1 MQHELAE
8 PVRAGLYIG
17 GREVITLDTV
27 EIMDPARPGTVVGF
41 GAVANATHIDE
52 AISSAHSATAVW
64 AELSVAER
72 AAHMARAIEGLD
84 ARRDEFATILTSEI
98 GKTHHESWVD
108 AKVFEIRWKLVHGLA
123 ESFTPDTVIEP
134 DASTANRTVVQRRP
148 VGPVTIIVPFNWPL
162 AILAASLP
170 HALLAG
176 NPVIVKAPASAPL
189 ATAVFV
195 SAIAAQL
202 PPGVLNVVSGH
213 DDTMA
218 PLIADPRIGKVCFTG
233 SVGGGKEIARIA
245 ASAVTPVTLELGGND
260 AAIIFDD
267 TQLDTVSLD
276 RLFSSIFDTS
286 GQICMNAKRIYVHES
301 RKDELL
307 AGLRERLATVKLGHG
322 LDEGVTHG
330 PLHTARQAAWVN
342 TLISE
347 ARAAG
352 ATVEQFGELPDGEL
366 ADGHFVLPTLVIDP
380 DPSLRIVTEEQ
391 FGPVIPIMTFA
402 TEAEAV
408 EAANDTWAGLGASVW
423 TEDPARAT
431 RVAERLDAGYVW
443 INDHG
448 APRLDLRA
456 PFGGTKFSGYGREQ
470 GIEGVLE
477 FTQTRAV
484 SRHGGDR

>member
-1 MQHELAE
+1 M
-8 PVRAGLYIG
+8 
-17 GREVITLDTV
+17 
-27 EIMDPARPGTVVGF
+27 
-41 GAVANATHIDE
+41 
-52 AISSAHSATAVW
+52 
-64 AELSVAER
+64 
-72 AAHMARAIEGLD
+72 
-84 ARRDEFATILTSEI
+84 
-98 GKTHHESWVD
+98 
-108 AKVFEIRWKLVHGLA
+108 
-123 ESFTPDTVIEP
+123 
-134 DASTANRTVVQRRP
+134 
-148 VGPVTIIVPFNWPL
+148 
-162 AILAASLP
+162 
-170 HALLAG
+170 
-176 NPVIVKAPASAPL
+176 
-189 ATAVFV
+189 
-195 SAIAAQL
+195 
-202 PPGVLNVVSGH
+202 
-213 DDTMA
+213 
-218 PLIADPRIGKVCFTG
+218 GKVCFTG

-267 TQLDTVSLD
+267 AQLDTVSLD

-307 AGLRERLATVKLGHG
+307 AGLRERLAGVKLGHG

-330 PLHTARQAAWVN
+330 PLHTARQAEWVSA
-342 TLISE
+342 LISE
-347 ARAAG
+347 ARDAG
-352 ATVEQFGELPDGEL
+352 ATVEQFGDLPDGEL
-366 ADGHFVLPTLVIDP
+366 ADGHFVLPSLVIDP

-391 FGPVIPIMTFA
+391 FGPAIPIITFA

-431 RVAERLDAGYVW
+431 RVAEKLDAGYVW

-484 SRHGGDR
+484 SRHVGDR